1 IVALINVL
9 LGMIMGFVGGV
20 TLRKFGATNYVAD
33 LVAIAMVRELSA
45 IMTAIIMAGRT
56 GSAYAAELATMG
68 VSQELDALVT
78 MGIPPVEFI
87 VLNRLLA
94 LSLVMP
100 LLWMYAN
107 LLGIVGGGIV
117 AVRVLGITSSQY

>member
-1 IVALINVL
+1 
-9 LGMIMGFVGGV
+9 
-20 TLRKFGATNYVAD
+20 
-33 LVAIAMVRELSA
+33 
-45 IMTAIIMAGRT
+45 
-56 GSAYAAELATMG
+56 
-68 VSQELDALVT
+68 

-117 AVRVLGITSSQY
+117 AVRVLGITSSQYVHSIKGAITLTTFSIGIVKSAVFGVLVAICSCLAGLRAGRSAAAVGEAATRAVVSSIVWIIATDGVFAVVLYSLGI